1 MNVNFQG
8 GIFSRSFP
16 WASSKIYMG
25 KGLAKINID
34 FYTWHGQ
41 NKWFLE
47 FSLIAF
53 DFYIEQ
59 YWQENKEHTSD

>member
-1 MNVNFQG
+1 M
-8 GIFSRSFP
+8 
-16 WASSKIYMG
+16 YMG

-34 FYTWHGQ
+34 FYTWHGH

-53 DFYIEQ
+53 DFYIEP